1 MPEILEESLSK
12 APIIKRGEY
21 SYFIHPIADG
31 IPMIEPELLED
42 VTERIMNIADM
53 DVDRIVSV
61 EAMGI
66 PIATALSLKTRIPYS
81 IIRKREYGME
91 GEVKLSQSTG
101 YSKGELY
108 INGLKKGDRILI
120 VDDVISTGGTM
131 NALVK
136 GLQSMGVE
144 IVDIVVVIG
153 RGEGASK
160 LSSGGVK
167 VKVLVTIDVKPDGV
181 VVTEVAGERN

>member
-1 MPEILEESLSK
+1 MPEILEKSLSI
-12 APIIKRGEY
+12 APVIQRGEY
-21 SYFIHPIADG
+21 FYFIHPIADG
-31 IPMIEPELLED
+31 IPLIEPELLED
-42 VTERIMNIADM
+42 VTKRIMNVADM
-53 DVDRIVSV
+53 NVDRIVTV

-81 IIRKREYGME
+81 VIRKRRYCLE

-101 YSKGELY
+101 YSKSELY
-108 INGLKKGDRILI
+108 INGIEKGDRVLI

-131 NALVK
+131 DVLVK
-136 GLQSMGVE
+136 GLQEMGVE

-153 RGEGASK
+153 RGDGASR
-160 LSSGGVK
+160 LSAEGVK

-181 VVTEVAGERN
+181 IVTEVADWE

>member
-12 APIIKRGEY
+12 TPVIQRGEY

-31 IPMIEPELLED
+31 IPLIEPELLED
-42 VTERIMNIADM
+42 VTDRIVKLADIN
-53 DVDRIVSV
+53 VDRIVSV

-81 IIRKREYGME
+81 IIRKRAYGLD
-91 GEVKLSQSTG
+91 GEVRLSQSTG

-108 INGLKKGDRILI
+108 INGLKRGDRILI

-131 NALVK
+131 RALVE
-136 GLQSMGVE
+136 GLQNMGVE
-144 IVDIVVVIG
+144 VADIVVVIG
-153 RGEGASK
+153 RGDGAST
-160 LSSGGVK
+160 LAAEGVK
-167 VKVLVTIDVKPDGV
+167 VKVLINIDVKPDGV
-181 VVTEVAGERN
+181 VVTEVAGERD

>member
-1 MPEILEESLSK
+1 MPKILEESLSK
-12 APIIKRGEY
+12 APVIQRGKY

-31 IPMIEPELLED
+31 IPMIEPDLLED
-42 VTERIMNIADM
+42 VTDRIVNLADLN
-53 DVDRIVSV
+53 VDRIVSV

-91 GEVKLSQSTG
+91 NEVKLSQSTG

-131 NALVK
+131 NALVD

-144 IVDIVVVIG
+144 IADIVVVIG

-160 LSSGGVK
+160 LSAGGVK
-167 VKVLVTIDVKPDGV
+167 VKVLVNIDVKPDGV
-181 VVTEVAGERN
+181 IVTEVAN

>member
-1 MPEILEESLSK
+1 MPKILEESLSK
-12 APIIKRGEY
+12 APVIQRGKY

-31 IPMIEPELLED
+31 IPMIEPDLLED
-42 VTERIMNIADM
+42 VTDRIVNLADLN
-53 DVDRIVSV
+53 VDRIVSV

-91 GEVKLSQSTG
+91 NEVKLSQSTG

-131 NALVK
+131 KALVE
-136 GLQSMGVE
+136 GLQNMGVE
-144 IVDIVVVIG
+144 IADIVVVIG

-160 LSSGGVK
+160 LSAGGVK
-167 VKVLVTIDVKPDGV
+167 VKVLVNIDVKPDGV
-181 VVTEVAGERN
+181 IVTEVAN

>member
-1 MPEILEESLSK
+1 MPEILEESLSI
-12 APIIKRGEY
+12 APVIQRGEY

-31 IPMIEPELLED
+31 IPLIEPELLED
-42 VTERIMNIADM
+42 VTERIMSIADIG
-53 DVDRIVSV
+53 VDRIVSV

-136 GLQSMGVE
+136 GLQNIGVE
-144 IVDIVVVIG
+144 IADIVVVIG
-153 RGEGASK
+153 RGDGASK
-160 LSSGGVK
+160 LSAGGVK

-181 VVTEVAGERN
+181 IVTEVAN